1 VFGLAGA
8 GCFSHIR
15 ESDLPAEPI
24 AFVQDAPNEGILSA
38 AQFREALSI
47 DRPDD
52 DISYGKKV
60 SRTTL
65 ALLDLRSGEVKKI
78 PDSDNDFAMGW
89 APDGTHLLVGRID
102 SVEGALFLWTWNR
115 ASGAWSQIS
124 KERSGL
130 GAGMADGPIRLVWH
144 GLQALPGGKK
154 TGAIWINTDERGDQ
168 IVAGTQGCMTPDL
181 SSDGRTIVFARREP
195 HSKLDSVILTAT
207 LGSGEVHPITRGSH
221 PRFSRDGK
229 WIVFQREMS
238 SGNSDIWIM
247 RPDGGSKRQIT
258 KTDYVEEFPAISAD
272 GRFVVYAS
280 ARGDVT
286 ESHLFVAR
294 VSDGVEQEVT
304 HNGQASRPVW

>member
-1 VFGLAGA
+1 
-8 GCFSHIR
+8 
-15 ESDLPAEPI
+15 
-24 AFVQDAPNEGILSA
+24 
-38 AQFREALSI
+38 
-47 DRPDD
+47 
-52 DISYGKKV
+52 
-60 SRTTL
+60 
-65 ALLDLRSGEVKKI
+65 
-78 PDSDNDFAMGW
+78 
-89 APDGTHLLVGRID
+89 
-102 SVEGALFLWTWNR
+102 
-115 ASGAWSQIS
+115 
-124 KERSGL
+124 
-130 GAGMADGPIRLVWH
+130 
-144 GLQALPGGKK
+144 
-154 TGAIWINTDERGDQ
+154 
-168 IVAGTQGCMTPDL
+168 
-181 SSDGRTIVFARREP
+181 
-195 HSKLDSVILTAT
+195 
-207 LGSGEVHPITRGSH
+207 VHPITRGSH